1 MVHHQVEA
9 VVQEV
14 VAAALATAMVIDV
27 MTRVEAFQLRL
38 LWELLLAVHVSYVYA
53 TTSSSTV

>member
-1 MVHHQVEA
+1 MVHHRVEA

-14 VAAALATAMVIDV
+14 VVAALVTAMVIDV
-27 MTRVEAFQLRL
+27 MTQVEAFQLRL
-38 LWELLLAVHVSYVYA
+38 LWELLLAVRVSYVYA